1 MVPPPTMTD
10 LLVTAPMPDVERA
23 LESRFTLHRLWQA
36 PDRTAFLTDIGPQIT
51 GLALGGVR
59 LDEDLLAHL
68 PNLQIVSSFGVGY
81 DHVDIPAVT
90 ARRLIVTNT
99 PGVLT
104 DEVADLTVGL
114 LLATLRQIPAGD
126 RHVRGG
132 LWGQRPFPHSPS
144 LRGRSVGI
152 LGLGDIGLATARR
165 LEAFGVEIAYHA
177 RHAKDVPYAYYDS
190 PVALAQAVDVLIV
203 LTPGGPATQHLVGAP
218 VLTAL
223 GPDGVLINV
232 ARGSVVDTE
241 ALIDALQ
248 NGSILSAGL
257 DVFEDEPRVPQA
269 LIDMP
274 HVVLLP
280 HIGSASVV
288 TRAAMSQLVADN
300 LFSWFDTGAPLTPI
314 AETRPFLR

>member
-1 MVPPPTMTD
+1 MTD
-10 LLVTAPMPDVERA
+10 ILITGPMPDVERG

-36 PDRTAFLTDIGPQIT
+36 EDREALLAQVGPSIT
-51 GLALGGVR
+51 GLAVSSSGGPLG
-59 LDEDLLAHL
+59 EALLSRL
-68 PNLQIVSSFGVGY
+68 PNLQIAASFGVGY
-81 DHVDIPAVT
+81 DHVNIPDVT

-104 DEVADLTVGL
+104 EEVADLTLGL
-114 LLATLRQIPAGD
+114 LLATLRQIPAAE
-126 RHVRGG
+126 RHVREG
-132 LWGQRPFPHSPS
+132 LWTQRAFPLSPS

-165 LEAFGVEIAYHA
+165 LEAFGVEISYHT
-177 RHAKDVPYAYYDS
+177 RHAKPVPYTYYDS
-190 PVALAQAVDVLIV
+190 PVALASAVDVLIV
-203 LTPGGPATQHLVGAP
+203 LTPGGPATRHLVGAP

-248 NGSILSAGL
+248 NGTILSAGL

-280 HIGSASVV
+280 HIGSASLV
-288 TRAAMSQLVADN
+288 TRAAMSQLVVDN
-300 LFSWFDTGAPLTPI
+300 LVSWFDTGAPVTPI
-314 AETRPFLR
+314 AETRAFLR